1 MTRIN
6 TNVASLLSQRV
17 LRGNSGD
24 LSVSLERLS
33 TGLRINRGKDDPAGL
48 IASENLR
55 SEKVALGAAIG
66 NAERADQ
73 VVNIAEGGLTE
84 ISSILQELQGL
95 ITTTANDAGL
105 SVQEREANQLQI
117 DSILQTIDRVAA
129 ATSFQG
135 LKLLNG
141 NLDYSTQNV
150 SASVDAFRVNGA
162 KIGFG
167 QTLDVNVL
175 VTGSAQIGGFFMSF
189 AGASLD
195 LANADSQY
203 VIEIAGS
210 EGSRELSFS
219 SGATLADITTAINTF
234 TAVTGVR
241 ASVSGT
247 GIRMES
253 SEYGSDEFVSI
264 KVSDDGGIGTASAI
278 GVYDFL
284 NGNALAADPDS
295 NGVNT
300 PLTTY
305 GSVTAQNGVSDAGL
319 DVKATVNGI
328 IATSRGTQL
337 SINTDFLDVEID
349 LVYDTASANP
359 NASQLGLVAAFEI
372 TGGGAD
378 FMLAPQVDI
387 GGKVSLG
394 IQDVA
399 VRNVGRANVD
409 VSGTINTYFLS
420 DLATGRDLNLVDGN
434 LEGAQKV
441 VGRAI
446 EEMGALRG
454 RLGAFQ
460 KNTIGATI
468 RSLGVS
474 LENTTAA
481 ESVIRDADF
490 ASETSELT
498 RSQILV
504 QSATNVLGLSNSQ
517 PQAVLQLLG

>member
-1 MTRIN
+1 
-6 TNVASLLSQRV
+6 
-17 LRGNSGD
+17 
-24 LSVSLERLS
+24 
-33 TGLRINRGKDDPAGL
+33 
-48 IASENLR
+48 
-55 SEKVALGAAIG
+55 
-66 NAERADQ
+66 
-73 VVNIAEGGLTE
+73 
-84 ISSILQELQGL
+84 
-95 ITTTANDAGL
+95 
-105 SVQEREANQLQI
+105 
-117 DSILQTIDRVAA
+117 
-129 ATSFQG
+129 
-135 LKLLNG
+135 
-141 NLDYSTQNV
+141 
-150 SASVDAFRVNGA
+150 VNGA
-162 KIGFG
+162 KLGFG

-175 VTGSAQIGGFFMSF
+175 VTGSAQVGGYFMSF
-189 AGASLD
+189 GAATLD
-195 LANADSQY
+195 LANANSQF
-203 VIEIAGS
+203 VIEIAGA

-219 SGATLADITTAINTF
+219 SGAALADITTAINTF
-234 TAVTGVR
+234 TAVTGVK

-253 SEYGSDEFVSI
+253 SEFGSDEFVSV
-264 KVSDDGGIGTASAI
+264 KVADDGGIGAASAI

-284 NGNALAADPDS
+284 TANALGADPNS
-295 NGVNT
+295 GGAST

-305 GSVTAQNGVSDAGL
+305 GSVTAQNGVTDFGL
-319 DVKATVNGI
+319 DVQATVNGI
-328 IATSRGTQL
+328 IATSEGTKL

-349 LVYDTASANP
+349 LVYDTASADA
-359 NASQLGLVAAFEI
+359 NASKLGLVSAFEI

-378 FMLAPQVDI
+378 FMLAPRVDI

-399 VRNVGRANVD
+399 VRNVGRSSVD
-409 VSGTINTYFLS
+409 NAGTLSTYHLS
-420 DLATGRDLNLVDGN
+420 DLATGRGLNLVDGN

-446 EEMGALRG
+446 EELGALRG

-460 KNTIGATI
+460 RNTIGATI

-498 RSQILV
+498 RNQILV